1 MNRAKEKLLRL
12 IDEMPESELAE
23 VIDFMGYLKV
33 KRERKLF
40 EDLQLVS
47 ESSLDF
53 WKNDIDDEV

>member
-1 MNRAKEKLLRL
+1 MNRVKEKLLRL